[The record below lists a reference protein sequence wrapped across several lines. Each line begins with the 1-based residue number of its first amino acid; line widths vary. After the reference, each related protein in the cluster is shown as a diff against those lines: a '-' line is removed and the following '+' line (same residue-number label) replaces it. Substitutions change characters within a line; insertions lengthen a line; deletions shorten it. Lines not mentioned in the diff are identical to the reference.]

1 MSLSDWLPSRKSCIS
16 YSWNRPNLWRLCRA
30 ARSACLLCRP
40 SPRLRSSATVSI
52 HQHNQPSLSFLT
64 WKPCFK
70 YKCVWSLLDPAL
82 IYEKCLTGEEG
93 FDGAM
98 DLFPQKYSTK
108 AVEPQLSGQF
118 WLTLPFIQ
126 QRFNSSKVL
135 QIVLQKISISD
146 KCFSFELSVHQ
157 RILKKK
163 IYIYIKCSQ
172 KCEAAQLLSA
182 LVMVRNIS
190 GAANQHIRMI
200 SEGSCDT

>member
-1 MSLSDWLPSRKSCIS
+1 MSMWLWSFFLERSINELSLSDWLPSRKSCIS

-64 WKPCFK
+64 WKQCFK

-126 QRFNSSKVL
+126 QRCIQFLK
-135 QIVLQKISISD
+135 
-146 KCFSFELSVHQ
+146 SVTNC
-157 RILKKK
+157 ITKDF
-163 IYIYIKCSQ
+163 YI
-172 KCEAAQLLSA
+172 
-182 LVMVRNIS
+182 R
-190 GAANQHIRMI
+190 
-200 SEGSCDT
+200 